1 MSAGQGFGLHPE
13 AALNILE
20 IWEYIASDNPSAAR
34 RVREEILAALRS
46 LAEFPIKATAALS

>member
-46 LAEFPIKATAALS
+46 LAEFPHQGHRRP